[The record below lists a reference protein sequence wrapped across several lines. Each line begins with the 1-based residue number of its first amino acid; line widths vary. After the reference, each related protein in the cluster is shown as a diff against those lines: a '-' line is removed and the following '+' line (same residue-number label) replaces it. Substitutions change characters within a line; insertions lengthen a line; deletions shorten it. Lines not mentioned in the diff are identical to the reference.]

1 MNKKVIRLTIILTSL
16 LVVMFIVQPKLAEV
30 TADDRLLLAF
40 DQLSP
45 SGNVYQGDTVIFGGT
60 VFNNQTRDLRLIEL
74 SADVYVPDN
83 LSLPFHYYTHS
94 LREQI
99 TRNILEPNEARTLS
113 FEVTIGDELPKAEN
127 YTVILSLQFMQADQS
142 EDDITPYTYQIGTN
156 ATIHILIPR
165 DDAPKYIYAVFV
177 LLLLGIIAF
186 IVLGIVGWVRE
197 RRSS

>member
-1 MNKKVIRLTIILTSL
+1 MNKKIIRLTIILTSL
-16 LVVMFIVQPKLAEV
+16 LVVMFVVQPKLAEV

-60 VFNNQTRDLRLIEL
+60 VYNNQTRDLRLLEL
-74 SADVYVPDN
+74 SADVYQQDN
-83 LSLPFHYYTHS
+83 LSAPFHQYPHS

-99 TRNILEPNEARTLS
+99 TRNVLEPNKAKTLS

-127 YTVILSLQFMQADQS
+127 YTVILRLYFIQADQS
-142 EDDITPYTYQIGTN
+142 EDNIIPYAFQIGTN

-177 LLLLGIIAF
+177 LLILGIISF
-186 IVLGIVGWVRE
+186 IVLGIVGWIRE
-197 RRSS
+197 RRSN